1 MNISDDTT
9 LNEMIRSIPE
19 DELVPDEIEAIEQAR
34 TEYARG
40 EFIRHEDIDW
50 N

>member
-9 LNEMIRSIPE
+9 LDEMIRSIPE
-19 DELVPDEIEAIEQAR
+19 DEPAPDESEAIEQAR
-34 TEYARG
+34 AEYARG